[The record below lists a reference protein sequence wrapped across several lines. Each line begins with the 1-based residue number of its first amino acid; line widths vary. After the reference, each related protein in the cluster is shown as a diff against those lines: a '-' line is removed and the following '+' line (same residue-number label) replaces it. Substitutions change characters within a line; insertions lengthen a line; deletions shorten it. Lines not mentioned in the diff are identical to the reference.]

1 MKVARYY
8 LDAADARRDQLE
20 FEHEVTSATS
30 AEVFSRDLV
39 CSCNGAGPVVWWK
52 TIFEHHAHRVEVSR
66 GSVLTA
72 GYKIEVVDLKGHKL
86 AKERR
91 VKDSA
96 QALVLVV
103 QSLRKTNTD
112 EVTP

>member
-1 MKVARYY
+1 MKVAQYY

-20 FEHEVTSATS
+20 FEHEITSATS

-39 CSCNGAGPVVWWK
+39 CSCNGAGPAVWWK
-52 TIFEHHAHRVEVSR
+52 TIFEHHAVRVEVSR

-86 AKERR
+86 AKERKI
-91 VKDSA
+91 KDIS
-96 QALVLVV
+96 QALMLAV
-103 QSLRKTNTD
+103 QSLRKANTD

>member
-39 CSCNGAGPVVWWK
+39 CSCNGTGPVVWWK
-52 TIFEHHAHRVEVSR
+52 TIFEHNKRRVEVSR
-66 GSVLTA
+66 GSVSIA
-72 GYKIEVVDLKGHKL
+72 WHKIEISDIKGRKI
-86 AKERR
+86 
-91 VKDSA
+91 VKDCRIKDAA
-96 QALVLVV
+96 QAIVFVV
-103 QSLRKTNTD
+103 QSLRKADSN
-112 EVTP
+112 EAQS